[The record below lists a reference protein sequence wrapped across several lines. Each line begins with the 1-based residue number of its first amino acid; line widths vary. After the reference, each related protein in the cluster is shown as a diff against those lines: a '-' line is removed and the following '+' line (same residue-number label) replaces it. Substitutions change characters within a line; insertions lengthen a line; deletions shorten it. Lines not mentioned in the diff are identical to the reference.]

1 MIIAMLPR
9 VLPDGPGWTYF
20 FNGDGRC
27 VNVVYGSPKVYISP
41 LGRFAI
47 LMQYDDKETI
57 LYADR
62 ITIAH
67 DESTLP
73 GRIKFDKGI
82 DPWPRESSDR
92 ILAGAYSE
100 MANE

>member
-9 VLPDGPGWTYF
+9 VLPDSPGWTYF
-20 FNGDGRC
+20 FNETRC

-41 LGRFAI
+41 LGRFTI
-47 LMQYDDKETI
+47 LMQYDGKETI
-57 LYADR
+57 IYADR
-62 ITIAH
+62 ITIAPN
-67 DESTLP
+67 ESNLP

-82 DPWPRESSDR
+82 DPWPREPSGK

-100 MANE
+100 MINE